1 MKIIL
6 CLLGML
12 NIDVRRPKDQKNWR
26 EKGLLGMLNIDVR
39 RLLEKEH
46 FSINC
51 LLGMLNIDVRR
62 QKSRWFCYFK

>member
-1 MKIIL
+1 
-6 CLLGML
+6 ML
-12 NIDVRRPKDQKNWR
+12 NIDVRRQMRQKNWR